1 MLKIAVLAG
10 GTSAERP
17 VSLQSG
23 RQVYGALVRLGHEVE
38 WWDIKSSLID
48 APSGATTRALVD
60 IGGNGE
66 NYPDVVFIALHGP
79 DGEDGTVQGYLDV
92 LGIPYTGSKVLA
104 SSLAMD
110 KVRAKTMFAAS
121 GIPVAAHLTFS
132 RDDVSSRSTVRKI
145 EQDLGIPCVVKPVRQ
160 GSSFGTSVVRDVSE
174 LPKALRAAA
183 RYDTEVLVEEFI
195 PGREITVGCIG
206 SSTVA
211 TLPIVEIVTE
221 SGFFDYTSK
230 YATDENAAKELVPA
244 DLEPNEAEEAS
255 NLALECHSSLGCS
268 GYSRTDMIISEHG
281 IYVLETNTLPGMTET
296 SLLPK
301 AAAAAGMSFDALVGR
316 IVQLAMGD

>member
-1 MLKIAVLAG
+1 MKIAVLAG

-23 RQVYGALVRLGHEVE
+23 RQVFAALVRLGHDVE
-38 WWDIKSSLID
+38 WWDVKTDIIE
-48 APSGATTRALVD
+48 APSGAVSRALTD
-60 IGGNGE
+60 IGGRTE
-66 NYPDVVFIALHGP
+66 QYPDVVFIALHGP
-79 DGEDGTVQGYLDV
+79 DGEDGTVQGFLDV

-121 GIPVAAHLTFS
+121 GIPVAAHLVFS
-132 RDDVSSRSTVRKI
+132 RDDISSRSVIRKI
-145 EQDLGIPCVVKPVRQ
+145 EQDLGLPCVVKPVRQ
-160 GSSFGTSVVRDVSE
+160 GSSFGTSVVKDIAD
-174 LPKALRAAA
+174 LPKALRLAAKF
-183 RYDTEVLVEEFI
+183 DSELMVEEFI
-195 PGREITVGCIG
+195 PGREITVACIG
-206 SSTVA
+206 TGTVA

-230 YATDENAAKELVPA
+230 YATDDAAATEIVPA
-244 DLEPNEAEEAS
+244 ELEASEAEEAA
-255 NLALECHSSLGCS
+255 NLALECHSSLGCH
-268 GYSRTDMIISEHG
+268 GYSRTDMIVSEHG

-301 AAAAAGMSFDALVGR
+301 AAGSIGMSFDVLVER
-316 IVQLAMGD
+316 IVQLALGD

>member
-1 MLKIAVLAG
+1 LKIAVLAG

-23 RQVYGALVRLGHEVE
+23 RQVFAALVRLGHDVE
-38 WWDIKSSLID
+38 WWDVKTDIIE
-48 APSGATTRALVD
+48 APSGAVSRALTD
-60 IGGNGE
+60 IGGRTE
-66 NYPDVVFIALHGP
+66 QYPDVVFIALHGP
-79 DGEDGTVQGYLDV
+79 DGEDGTVQGFLDV

-121 GIPVAAHLTFS
+121 GIPVAAHLVFS
-132 RDDVSSRSTVRKI
+132 RDDISSRSVIRKI
-145 EQDLGIPCVVKPVRQ
+145 EQDLGLPCVVKPVRQ
-160 GSSFGTSVVRDVSE
+160 GSSFGTSVVKDIAD
-174 LPKALRAAA
+174 LPKALRLAAKF
-183 RYDTEVLVEEFI
+183 DSELMVEEFI
-195 PGREITVGCIG
+195 PGREITVACIG
-206 SSTVA
+206 TGTVA

-230 YATDENAAKELVPA
+230 YATDDAAATEIVPA
-244 DLEPNEAEEAS
+244 ELEASEAEEAA
-255 NLALECHSSLGCS
+255 NLALECHSSLGCH
-268 GYSRTDMIISEHG
+268 GYSRTDMIVSEHG

-301 AAAAAGMSFDALVGR
+301 AAGSIGMSFDVLVER
-316 IVQLAMGD
+316 IVQLALGD

>member
-1 MLKIAVLAG
+1 MKIAVLAG

-23 RQVYGALVRLGHEVE
+23 RQVYAALVRRGHNVE
-38 WWDIKSSLID
+38 WWDVKSQLID
-48 APSGATTRALVD
+48 GPAGAVVRGLTDIAGNPSTF
-60 IGGNGE
+60 
-66 NYPDVVFIALHGP
+66 PDVVFIALHGP
-79 DGEDGTVQGYLDV
+79 DGEDGTVQGFLEV

-121 GIPVAAHLTFS
+121 GIPVAAHLVFH
-132 RDDVSSRSTVRKI
+132 RDDIASRSSVRKI
-145 EQDLGIPCVVKPVRQ
+145 EQDLGVPCVVKPVRQ
-160 GSSFGTSVVRDVSE
+160 GSSFGTSVVKDVSD
-174 LPKALRAAA
+174 LPRALRLAAK
-183 RYDTEVLVEEFI
+183 YDDQILVEEFI
-195 PGREITVGCIG
+195 PGREITVACIG
-206 SSTVA
+206 KSTIA

-230 YATDENAAKELVPA
+230 YATDEHAAKELVPA
-244 DLEPNEAEEAS
+244 DLEASEAEEAA
-255 NLALECHSSLGCS
+255 NLALECHGSLGCC

-296 SLLPK
+296 SLFPK
-301 AAAAAGMSFDALVGR
+301 AAAAVGMSFDTLVER
-316 IVQLAMGD
+316 IVELAVGD

>member
-1 MLKIAVLAG
+1 MKIAVLAG

-23 RQVYGALVRLGHEVE
+23 RQVFAALVRLGHDVE
-38 WWDIKSSLID
+38 WWDVKADIID
-48 APSGATTRALVD
+48 APSGAVSRALVD
-60 IGGNGE
+60 IGGRTE
-66 NYPDVVFIALHGP
+66 LYPDVVFIALHGP

-121 GIPVAAHLTFS
+121 GIPVAAHLVFG
-132 RDDVSSRSTVRKI
+132 RDDISSRSVIRKI
-145 EQDLGIPCVVKPVRQ
+145 EQDLGLPCVVKPVRQ
-160 GSSFGTSVVRDVSE
+160 GSSFGTSVVKDIAD
-174 LPKALRAAA
+174 LPKALRLATK
-183 RYDTEVLVEEFI
+183 YDSELMVEEFI
-195 PGREITVGCIG
+195 SGREITVACIG
-206 SSTVA
+206 TSTVA
-211 TLPIVEIVTE
+211 TLPVVEIVTE

-230 YATDENAAKELVPA
+230 YATDDTAATEIVPA
-244 DLEPNEAEEAS
+244 DLEASEAEEAA
-255 NLALECHSSLGCS
+255 NLALECHSALGCH
-268 GYSRTDMIISEHG
+268 GYSRTDMIVSEHG

-301 AAAAAGMSFDALVGR
+301 AAGSVGMSFDVLVER
-316 IVQLAMGD
+316 IIQLALGE

>member
-1 MLKIAVLAG
+1 MKIAVLAG

-23 RQVYGALVRLGHEVE
+23 RQVYNALVRLGHDVE
-38 WWDIKSSLID
+38 WWDVKTELID
-48 APSGATTRALVD
+48 APNGAKARSLVD
-60 IGGNGE
+60 VGGRSE
-66 NYPDVVFIALHGP
+66 LYPDVVFIALHGP

-132 RDDVSSRSTVRKI
+132 RYDISSRSCVRKI

-160 GSSFGTSVVRDVSE
+160 GSSFGTSVVRDIAE
-174 LPKALRAAA
+174 LPKALRLAAKF
-183 RYDTEVLVEEFI
+183 DTEILVEEFI

-206 SSTVA
+206 NSTVA

-230 YATDENAAKELVPA
+230 YATDDNAAKELVPA
-244 DLEPNEAEEAS
+244 DLEASEAEEAS
-255 NLALECHSSLGCS
+255 ILALECHGSLGCN
-268 GYSRTDMIISEHG
+268 GYSRTDMIVSEHG

-301 AAAAAGMSFDALVGR
+301 AAAAVGMSFDTLVER
-316 IVQLAMGD
+316 IVQLALGD

>member
-1 MLKIAVLAG
+1 
-10 GTSAERP
+10 
-17 VSLQSG
+17 
-23 RQVYGALVRLGHEVE
+23 VE
-38 WWDIKSSLID
+38 WWDVKSSLID

-60 IGGNGE
+60 IGGSGE

-121 GIPVAAHLTFS
+121 GIPVAAHLTFN

-160 GSSFGTSVVRDVSE
+160 GSSFGTSVVKDVSE

-206 SSTVA
+206 NSTVA

>member
-23 RQVYGALVRLGHEVE
+23 RQVYSALVRLGHDVE
-38 WWDIKSSLID
+38 WWDVKTELID
-48 APSGATTRALVD
+48 APSGAKARSLVD
-60 IGGNGE
+60 VGGRSE
-66 NYPDVVFIALHGP
+66 LYPDVVFIALHGP

-132 RDDVSSRSTVRKI
+132 RYDISSRSCVRKI

-160 GSSFGTSVVRDVSE
+160 GSSFGTSVVRDIAE
-174 LPKALRAAA
+174 LPKALRLAAK
-183 RYDTEVLVEEFI
+183 YDTDILVEEFI

-206 SSTVA
+206 NSTVA

-230 YATDENAAKELVPA
+230 YATDDNAAKELVPA
-244 DLEPNEAEEAS
+244 DLEASEAEEAA
-255 NLALECHSSLGCS
+255 NLALECHGSLGCN
-268 GYSRTDMIISEHG
+268 GYSRTDMIVSEHG

-301 AAAAAGMSFDALVGR
+301 AAAAVGMSFDTLVER
-316 IVQLAMGD
+316 IVQLALGD